1 MMSGQFCTFAMILLL
16 LNVLLNVI
24 SEDDDDKDGKDN
36 YIKKTMTLIVTLAI
50 GAHLKMPKCDSSVFQ
65 FFFL

>member
-16 LNVLLNVI
+16 INVLLNVI

-36 YIKKTMTLIVTLAI
+36 DIKNYDFDRHSCYRCTLENA
-50 GAHLKMPKCDSSVFQ
+50 KM
-65 FFFL
+65 

>member
-16 LNVLLNVI
+16 LNVI

-36 YIKKTMTLIVTLAI
+36 DIKKLL
-50 GAHLKMPKCDSSVFQ
+50 L
-65 FFFL
+65 

>member
-1 MMSGQFCTFAMILLL
+1 MKKGQLQKEFLLKPIFAMILLL

-36 YIKKTMTLIVTLAI
+36 DIKKI
-50 GAHLKMPKCDSSVFQ
+50 
-65 FFFL
+65 

>member
-16 LNVLLNVI
+16 INVLLNII

-36 YIKKTMTLIVTLAI
+36 DIKNYYFDRHSCYRCTLENA
-50 GAHLKMPKCDSSVFQ
+50 KM
-65 FFFL
+65 

>member
-1 MMSGQFCTFAMILLL
+1 MMSGQFSTFAMILLL

-36 YIKKTMTLIVTLAI
+36 YIKKL
-50 GAHLKMPKCDSSVFQ
+50 
-65 FFFL
+65 